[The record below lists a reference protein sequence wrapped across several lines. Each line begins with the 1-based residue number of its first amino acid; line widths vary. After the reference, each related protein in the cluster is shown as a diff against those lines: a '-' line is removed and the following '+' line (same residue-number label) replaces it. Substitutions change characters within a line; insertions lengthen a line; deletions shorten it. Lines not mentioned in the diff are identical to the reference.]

1 MPTVNEEPTAAS
13 LFSEA
18 NSVRRSGEVRKAIAL
33 YQALRQRF
41 PASSQ
46 AMLSAISLGELLLG
60 EGDPAGAITAY
71 AAYLR
76 DAPQG
81 TLTEE
86 ALYGRARG
94 LRMLGRGA
102 EEGQT
107 WEELVRRFP
116 RSAYQPLASRRLREL
131 AP

>member
-1 MPTVNEEPTAAS
+1 
-13 LFSEA
+13 
-18 NSVRRSGEVRKAIAL
+18 
-33 YQALRQRF
+33 
-41 PASSQ
+41 
-46 AMLSAISLGELLLG
+46 MLSAISVGDLLLG

-76 DAPQG
+76 GSPNG
-81 TLTEE
+81 SLTEE
-86 ALYGRARG
+86 ALYGQARG
-94 LRMLGRGA
+94 LRMLGRGG
-102 EEGQT
+102 EERQT